1 MQISYTC
8 EENSV
13 HNVQILEFSN
23 IEVLYIL
30 IFFENMQKWEKAP
43 NLYIRDGEAYL
54 YCGLIFI
61 DKPGDSLRG
70 FAVTLQ
76 T

>member
-1 MQISYTC
+1 M
-8 EENSV
+8 
-13 HNVQILEFSN
+13 
-23 IEVLYIL
+23 YIL
-30 IFFENMQKWEKAP
+30 IFFENMQEWEKAP